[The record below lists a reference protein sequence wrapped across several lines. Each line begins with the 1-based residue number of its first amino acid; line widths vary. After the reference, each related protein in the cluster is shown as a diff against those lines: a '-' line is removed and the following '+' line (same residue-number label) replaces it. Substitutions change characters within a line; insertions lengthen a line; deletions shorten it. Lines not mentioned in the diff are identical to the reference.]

1 MINKRVKQEIK
12 SFHKPHTRIK
22 FCLGTI
28 ALISVCVMLLII
40 ATFTQIKMNFNITE
54 TGIISYLKFEYIPQI
69 PCVLFIAAL
78 LGECWGLFTIL
89 IYIIMGLTH
98 LYPIFALGGG
108 LSYIFQ
114 YNFGY
119 IFGYIF
125 AVLLTSKELKKGHS
139 IWHILLA
146 AFYGIF
152 IIHVIG
158 IAYMT
163 IIALLRQD
171 SWNFIENMIYFQ
183 SLSKLLY
190 DIVFGFIAILIAK
203 ICRRLLWMI
212 MG

>member
-1 MINKRVKQEIK
+1 MINKRVKEGIK
-12 SFHKPHTRIK
+12 QFHKPNPRIR

-28 ALISVCVMLLII
+28 ALIAVCVMLLII
-40 ATFTQIKMNFNITE
+40 ATFTQIKMNFNIPE
-54 TGIISYLKFEYIPQI
+54 NGIISYLKFEYIPQI

-78 LGECWGLFTIL
+78 LGECWGLFAVL

-98 LYPIFALGGG
+98 LYPVFALGGG

-125 AVLLTSKELKKGHS
+125 AVLLTSKELKNGNS
-139 IWHILLA
+139 VLHILLA

-152 IIHVIG
+152 IIHLIG
-158 IAYMT
+158 IVYMT

-171 SWNFIENMIYFQ
+171 SWDFITNMIYFQ

-203 ICRRLLWMI
+203 SCRRLLWII